1 MLFIC
6 VSVSKQHKLKRSA
19 MDWFRWN
26 SVGRI
31 DSSWTRLTYE
41 NDPDVDSTFILSHY
55 IIIMYTIFIRP
66 DR

>member
-26 SVGRI
+26 SLGRI
-31 DSSWTRLTYE
+31 DSSWTWLTFE
-41 NDPDVDSTFILSHY
+41 NDPDVDSTLYYYHVHN
-55 IIIMYTIFIRP
+55 FIRP
-66 DR
+66 DM